1 MKKGGRR
8 TTASPSPS
16 PSPSPPSS
24 RCPSPVIGPPHRP
37 PRILA
42 HPVAPAGGSTPLGRR
57 RRSPPP
63 PPAPAD
69 DDHDG
74 RGAPH
79 RPTGGGGTTTSPSPA
94 SVDRPSSRTDGTR
107 EGIHDDALNRGPPP
121 TDRRRVVVVGDRA
134 GAVTQ
139 TADDDDR
146 PDGATE
152 LSILDCRVLARPTS
166 VLLESFCPRLASLAL
181 VDGACDPYDVGAL
194 EDLEAVVSCLG
205 ALRSLVRLE
214 VEFEYC
220 VVDGCRLSSLAGL
233 RRLEHLRL
241 RGFDLSDGI
250 AHVGR
255 LRSLRSLHLCH
266 GNARISPDNDVD
278 ERHLLALTGMTDLR
292 SVHLENFDGLSD
304 IGMRPFFAAPSSV
317 GSLVLRHCQGLDRD
331 CLSGCGRSRCL
342 TSLHVVHGPCD
353 DVTTFDRE
361 GLRHLN
367 ALTSLRSLSLLRA
380 LGDLSDLVV
389 LRGMASL
396 ETLNIALDGDLDAH
410 DFRALCRSCVL
421 PTFPSLRRLRIF
433 SEEDVSAVTR
443 AFRCGRLDVEFG
455 SLDDVDSIP
464 LD

>member
-24 RCPSPVIGPPHRP
+24 RCPSPVIGPPLRP

-42 HPVAPAGGSTPLGRR
+42 PPVAPAGGSTPLGRR

-63 PPAPAD
+63 PPPPPAD

-74 RGAPH
+74 SRGAPH

-94 SVDRPSSRTDGTR
+94 SGDRPSSRTDGTR
-107 EGIHDDALNRGPPP
+107 EGNDDDGLDRGPPP
-121 TDRRRVVVVGDRA
+121 TG
-134 GAVTQ
+134 
-139 TADDDDR
+139 

-152 LSILDCRVLARPTS
+152 LTILDCRVLARPTS

-181 VDGACDPYDVGAL
+181 VDGVCDPYDVGAL
-194 EDLEAVVSCLG
+194 EDLEAVVSRLG

-292 SVHLENFDGLSD
+292 RVHLENFDGLSD
-304 IGMRPFFAAPSSV
+304 IGMRPFCDAPSSV

-380 LGDLSDLVV
+380 LGDLSDLMV

-396 ETLNIALDGDLDAH
+396 ESLNVALEGDLDPH
-410 DFRALCRSCVL
+410 DLRALCRSCVL

-433 SEEDVSAVTR
+433 SEEDDGAVTR

-455 SLDDVDSIP
+455 YLDDVDSLS